1 MVIKCDFSKGFT
13 MQQILIER
21 QIAVADEKDIP
32 TLEQMELWARTS
44 FEHVG
49 YTKDC
54 EFTARFVAPDE
65 SQELNNT
72 YRHKDKPTNVLT
84 FPFEEP
90 ELPEDLAC
98 EQDNTGVYLG
108 DLVICVDVLRQE
120 SVEQQK
126 TYTEHTAHLIVHGC
140 LHLLGY
146 DHITDEEAQ
155 EMEGLEIEILAKLGY
170 ANPYEAS

>member
-1 MVIKCDFSKGFT
+1 

-21 QIAVADEKDIP
+21 QIAVKDEQDIP
-32 TLEQMELWARTS
+32 TPEQMELWARTS

-54 EFTARFVAPDE
+54 EFTARFVEPAE
-65 SQELNNT
+65 VQELNAT
-72 YRHKDKPTNVLT
+72 YRGKDKPTNVLT

-90 ELPEDLAC
+90 DLPEEA
-98 EQDNTGVYLG
+98 EAEVESEGVYLG
-108 DLVICVDVLRQE
+108 DLVICVDVLRKEAQ
-120 SVEQQK
+120 EQQK
-126 TYTEHTAHLIVHGC
+126 TYIEHAAHLIVHGC

-155 EMEGLEIEILAKLGY
+155 EMEGLEVEILAKLGY
-170 ANPYEAS
+170 ANPYAADEE

>member
-1 MVIKCDFSKGFT
+1 

-21 QIAVADEKDIP
+21 QIATADDKDIP
-32 TLEQMELWARTS
+32 TNEQLELWARTS
-44 FEHVG
+44 FKHVG

-54 EFTARFVAPDE
+54 EFTARFVDPDE
-65 SQELNNT
+65 VQELNAV

-90 ELPEDLAC
+90 ELPPEVEAEMQS
-98 EQDNTGVYLG
+98 EQENAGVYLG
-108 DLVICVDVLRQE
+108 DLVICVDVLRKEAQ
-120 SVEQQK
+120 EQQK
-126 TYTEHTAHLIVHGC
+126 TYIEHAAHLIVHGC

-146 DHITDEEAQ
+146 DHISDEEAQ

-170 ANPYEAS
+170 ADPYAADNA